1 MATFKET
8 VNEFY
13 ALLQQHNFI
22 EALDRFYDDN
32 VITTDNTNEPT
43 RGIENVRKSVEDFI
57 ANTEIKKIQLEET
70 ILEENIS
77 AGKWHY
83 IFTNKKFGSLDYK
96 QISVQR
102 WKDGKIIQ
110 ENHFYNFG

>member
-1 MATFKET
+1 MATFKES
-8 VNEFY
+8 VDEFY
-13 ALLQQHNFI
+13 ALIQQYKFM
-22 EALDRFYDDN
+22 EAVDKFYDDN
-32 VITTDNTNEPT
+32 IITTDNLNEPK

-57 ANTEIKKIQLEET
+57 ANTEIEKIALEET
-70 ILEENIS
+70 IFEENLS

-83 IFTNKKFGSLDYK
+83 IFNNKNFGSLNYK